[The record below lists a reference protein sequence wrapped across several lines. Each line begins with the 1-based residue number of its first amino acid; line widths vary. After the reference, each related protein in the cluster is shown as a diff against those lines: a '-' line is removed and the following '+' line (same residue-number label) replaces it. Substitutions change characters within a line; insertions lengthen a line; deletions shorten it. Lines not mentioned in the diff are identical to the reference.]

1 MITFSSSPT
10 FTQNGRFVFHSVIS
24 GRCTTSIVQGGV
36 SVLSFITR
44 IDDDIHTDVRVYFVD
59 VSSPYS
65 YFQQIG
71 VLSSRVW
78 LLCILVQGCLLLLHQ
93 RWLGYPFFFKLALTI
108 SYLNINMFPFT
119 NFSSGLT
126 EAKNRVSRWKG
137 NLAALWTLPY
147 YGSILLR
154 LFFLCLKDLTSGANQ
169 LCTWGWSENRRHG
182 FFLNTCELRNN
193 KDHRVLDW
201 FTKRFL

>member
-10 FTQNGRFVFHSVIS
+10 FTQNERFVFHCVIS
-24 GRCTTSIVQGGV
+24 GRCTTSIVKGGV

-59 VSSPYS
+59 ASNPYS

-71 VLSSRVW
+71 ILSSRVW

-108 SYLNINMFPFT
+108 SYLNINMLPFT

-126 EAKNRVSRWKG
+126 AANNRVSRWKG
-137 NLAALWTLPY
+137 NLAVLWTLLY
-147 YGSILLR
+147 YGPCPIMEV
-154 LFFLCLKDLTSGANQ
+154 FY
-169 LCTWGWSENRRHG
+169 
-182 FFLNTCELRNN
+182 
-193 KDHRVLDW
+193 
-201 FTKRFL
+201 